1 MTEKTSILSF
11 RITPELKTK
20 LETRASLE
28 RKTLTE
34 FVRDSLSNSEGE
46 QILKSARKEF
56 TELESDAR
64 EMDVRISSLKA
75 EYDQMMETVAESQKG
90 LLDELESRRK
100 RLRRDRWLDTSLM
113 GVICL
118 VGSAVVYNRCRAL
131 FSCRCLHEITPFT
144 QGNQVV

>member
-34 FVRDSLSNSEGE
+34 FVRDSLSDSEGE

-64 EMDVRISSLKA
+64 EMDARISALKTQYG
-75 EYDQMMETVAESQKG
+75 EMMETVANNQKG
-90 LLDELESRRK
+90 LLSELESRRK
-100 RLRRDRWLDTSLM
+100 RLRGDRWVDIGLMTMFCLLGSL
-113 GVICL
+113 L
-118 VGSAVVYNRCRAL
+118 GSGSVL
-131 FSCRCLHEITPFT
+131 MISHIP
-144 QGNQVV
+144 

>member
-28 RKTLTE
+28 SKTLTE
-34 FVRDSLSNSEGE
+34 FVRDSLSDSEGE

-64 EMDVRISSLKA
+64 EMNDRISALKTQYG
-75 EYDQMMETVAESQKG
+75 EMMETVANSQKG
-90 LLDELESRRK
+90 LLSEFESHRK
-100 RLRRDRWLDTSLM
+100 RLRGNRWVDIALM
-113 GVICL
+113 TGFCML
-118 VGSAVVYNRCRAL
+118 GSFLGSAIVMVAGYAA
-131 FSCRCLHEITPFT
+131 
-144 QGNQVV
+144 G

>member
-34 FVRDSLSNSEGE
+34 FVRGSLSDSEGE

-64 EMDVRISSLKA
+64 EMDARIGSLKT
-75 EYDQMMETVAESQKG
+75 EYGQMMETVAKSQKG

-100 RLRRDRWLDTSLM
+100 RLRRDRWLDTALM

-118 VGSAVVYNRCRAL
+118 VGSAVGSVVIE
-131 FSCRCLHEITPFT
+131 FSRYLLA
-144 QGNQVV
+144 

>member
-1 MTEKTSILSF
+1 MPEKSVILSF
-11 RITPELKTK
+11 RIPRELKTK

-34 FVRDSLSNSEGE
+34 FVRGSLSDSEGE

-64 EMDVRISSLKA
+64 EMDARIGSLKT
-75 EYDQMMETVAESQKG
+75 EYGQMMETVAESQKG
-90 LLDELESRRK
+90 LLDEAESRRK
-100 RLRRDRWLDTSLM
+100 RLRRDRWLDTALM

-118 VGSAVVYNRCRAL
+118 VGSAVGSVVIE
-131 FSCRCLHEITPFT
+131 FSRYLLA
-144 QGNQVV
+144 

>member
-34 FVRDSLSNSEGE
+34 FVRDSLSDSEGE

-64 EMDVRISSLKA
+64 EMDARMTSLKA
-75 EYDQMMETVAESQKG
+75 QYSEMMESVAKTQSG
-90 LLDELESRRK
+90 LLGELESRRK
-100 RLRRDRWLDTSLM
+100 RLRSNRWVDIALM
-113 GVICL
+113 TGFCFW
-118 VGSAVVYNRCRAL
+118 GL
-131 FSCRCLHEITPFT
+131 FSELLWSQWPAMRHLEG
-144 QGNQVV
+144 QRRLN

>member
-34 FVRDSLSNSEGE
+34 FVRDSLSDSEGE

-56 TELESDAR
+56 TELESDVR
-64 EMDVRISSLKA
+64 EMDARISALKTQ
-75 EYDQMMETVAESQKG
+75 YGVETIASSQKG
-90 LLDELESRRK
+90 LRSELESSRK
-100 RLRRDRWLDTSLM
+100 RLRSDRWVDIGLM
-113 GVICL
+113 TMLCL
-118 VGSAVVYNRCRAL
+118 LGSFFGSGSVLMISHMV
-131 FSCRCLHEITPFT
+131 P
-144 QGNQVV
+144 

>member
-34 FVRDSLSNSEGE
+34 FVRDSLSDSEGE

-56 TELESDAR
+56 TELESDAH
-64 EMDVRISSLKA
+64 EMDARISALKTQYS
-75 EYDQMMETVAESQKG
+75 EMMETVANSQKG
-90 LLDELESRRK
+90 ILDELESRRK
-100 RLRRDRWLDTSLM
+100 RLRSDRWVDIGLMTMLCLLGSLLGSGSVLM
-113 GVICL
+113 L
-118 VGSAVVYNRCRAL
+118 NYVGS
-131 FSCRCLHEITPFT
+131 
-144 QGNQVV
+144 

>member
-75 EYDQMMETVAESQKG
+75 EYGQMMETVATKSKTTIESKNTV
-90 LLDELESRRK
+90 LTELTREELEVLEKIRK
-100 RLRRDRWLDTSLM
+100 SN
-113 GVICL
+113 I
-118 VGSAVVYNRCRAL
+118 
-131 FSCRCLHEITPFT
+131 
-144 QGNQVV
+144 

>member
-56 TELESDAR
+56 TELESDASD
-64 EMDVRISSLKA
+64 MDARISSLKA
-75 EYDQMMETVAESQKG
+75 QYSEMMESVAKTQSG
-90 LLDELESRRK
+90 LLGELESRRK
-100 RLRRDRWLDTSLM
+100 RLRSNRWVDIALM
-113 GVICL
+113 TGFCFFGSFLGAAL
-118 VGSAVVYNRCRAL
+118 VTVASYAA
-131 FSCRCLHEITPFT
+131 S
-144 QGNQVV
+144 